1 MLRQLASILILPF
14 NVIVVIPS
22 ILYFLC
28 GQEQS
33 RRLFSPLLRPVIRV
47 AGLLLVITGLPL
59 IVLTIRDLARIGQ
72 GTLAPWDPT
81 QKLVVTGVYRYVRN
95 PMISG
100 VISILFGVALIFN
113 TVCHLA
119 WAGLFTLA
127 NMIYIPLSEEPGL
140 IHRFGEDYRLYQRH
154 VPRWLPRLTA
164 WEG

>member
-1 MLRQLASILILPF
+1 M
-14 NVIVVIPS
+14 
-22 ILYFLC
+22 
-28 GQEQS
+28 
-33 RRLFSPLLRPVIRV
+33 
-47 AGLLLVITGLPL
+47 
-59 IVLTIRDLARIGQ
+59 LTIRDFIRIGQ

-81 QKLVVTGVYRYVRN
+81 QKLVISGMYRYIRN

-100 VISILFGVALIFN
+100 VISILFGIALSLN